1 MATDTLGIRYSPDST
16 IKELSLLNTRSY
28 RSRGRLTT
36 KKDLSQV
43 DSQADREFHLINDTP

>member
-43 DSQADREFHLINDTP
+43 DSQADRESHLINDTP